1 MIDLLKIS
9 KIYTSGSPPAL
20 DDVTLSVE
28 EGETL
33 ALLGSSGSGKTT
45 ALKLVNRL
53 EDPTSGTVRV
63 AGRDVSGV
71 DVHELRRSIGY
82 VFQGV
87 GLFPHLT
94 VGENVG
100 VVPRL
105 QGWDATRIRA
115 RATELLD
122 LVGLPADRFRDRYP
136 DQLSGGQAQRVGVA
150 RALAADPEILLMDEP
165 FGALDAVTRVRLQDE
180 LVDLKA
186 RLGRTI
192 VFVTHDLV
200 EALKLGDRVAI
211 LHRGELHQVGT
222 GRELYRNPETPF
234 VRDLLS
240 QLESQMRE
248 AERLLGADA
257 PAPGGDA

>member
-1 MIDLLKIS
+1 MIDLLKVS
-9 KIYTSGSPPAL
+9 KIYTSGSAPAL
-20 DDVTLSVE
+20 DDVTLTVE

-53 EDPTSGTVRV
+53 EDPTMGTVRV
-63 AGRDVSGV
+63 AGRDVAEV

-105 QGWDATRIRA
+105 QGWDAARIRT

-150 RALAADPEILLMDEP
+150 RALAADPQILLMDEP

-211 LHRGELHQVGT
+211 LHRGRLHQVGT
-222 GRELYRNPETPF
+222 GPELYRNPETPF
-234 VRDLLS
+234 VRDLLG

-257 PAPGGDA
+257 

>member
-1 MIDLLKIS
+1 MIDLLKVS
-9 KIYTSGSPPAL
+9 KTYTSGSAPAL
-20 DDVTLSVE
+20 DDVTLTVE

-53 EDPTSGTVRV
+53 EDPTSGIVRV

-105 QGWDATRIRA
+105 QGWDATRIRT

-150 RALAADPEILLMDEP
+150 RALAADPQILLMDEP

-192 VFVTHDLV
+192 VFVTHDLI

-211 LHRGELHQVGT
+211 LHRGRLHQVGT
-222 GRELYRNPETPF
+222 GPELYRNPETPF
-234 VRDLLS
+234 VRDLLG

-257 PAPGGDA
+257 

>member
-9 KIYTSGSPPAL
+9 KTYTSGSAPAL
-20 DDVTLSVE
+20 DDVTLTVE

-105 QGWDATRIRA
+105 QGWDATRIRT
-115 RATELLD
+115 RATELLE

-150 RALAADPEILLMDEP
+150 RALAADPQILLMDEP

-192 VFVTHDLV
+192 VFVTHDLI

-211 LHRGELHQVGT
+211 LHRGRLHQVGT
-222 GRELYRNPETPF
+222 GPELYRNPKTPF
-234 VRDLLS
+234 VRDLLG
-240 QLESQMRE
+240 QLENQMRE

-257 PAPGGDA
+257 

>member
-9 KIYTSGSPPAL
+9 KTYTSGSAPAL

-53 EDPTSGTVRV
+53 EEPTSGTVRV

-105 QGWDATRIRA
+105 QGWDATRIRT
-115 RATELLD
+115 RTTELLD
-122 LVGLPADRFRDRYP
+122 LVGLPADGFRDRYP

-150 RALAADPEILLMDEP
+150 RALAADPQILLMDEP

-186 RLGRTI
+186 RLRRTI
-192 VFVTHDLV
+192 VFVTHDLI

-211 LHRGELHQVGT
+211 LHHGRLHQVGT
-222 GRELYRNPETPF
+222 GPELHRNPETPF

-240 QLESQMRE
+240 QLEKQMRE

-257 PAPGGDA
+257 

>member
-71 DVHELRRSIGY
+71 DVHQLRRSIGY

-105 QGWDATRIRA
+105 QGWDATRIRT

-122 LVGLPADRFRDRYP
+122 LVGLPADQFRDRYP

-192 VFVTHDLV
+192 VFVTHDLI

-211 LHRGELHQVGT
+211 LHHGRLHQVGT
-222 GRELYRNPETPF
+222 GAELHRNPETPF
-234 VRDLLS
+234 VRDLLN
-240 QLESQMRE
+240 QLEKQMRE

-257 PAPGGDA
+257 